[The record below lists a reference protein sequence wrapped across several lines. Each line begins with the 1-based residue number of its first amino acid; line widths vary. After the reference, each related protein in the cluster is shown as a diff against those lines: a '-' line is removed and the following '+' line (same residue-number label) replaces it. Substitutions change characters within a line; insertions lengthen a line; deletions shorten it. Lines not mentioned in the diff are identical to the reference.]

1 MAVTT
6 KILFPATSNSST
18 TDFSL
23 SGLQLNNQDDL
34 DVYVTKTTAGI
45 AANNNKRILHFRQSS
60 SSNVDANHN
69 QVNNTDGLYFPAI
82 THTGGTETLENYQIV
97 NNNGTVRFNSALP
110 QGAIVFV
117 ERRTRDADGTYTSF
131 ASGSTIRAAD
141 LNSSST
147 ESNFTAQEARNKALT
162 IEGVLFDGDQPNTN
176 FVTSS
181 HIVDGS
187 IVNADI
193 NASADISGSKIANDS
208 LTLDKLGSGPL
219 PTDITV
225 ASANIVNGTI
235 IEEDVANSAVTSN
248 KIADNAVT
256 TTEILNGAVTTA
268 KLAADAVDGT
278 KLADEA
284 VDSEHY
290 TDGSIDRV
298 HLSADIID
306 STKLDDN
313 AVDSEHYVDGSIQT
327 VHIADGQITEPKL
340 AVNSVNTGKIVDG
353 TISTNKIAD
362 NAITTAKIADAAIV
376 TNAEQAASTPDDVTF
391 FTTAAAEARYFN
403 VSSGE
408 TIKDGDTF
416 PDNDTTIA
424 TTAAIND
431 RIIDIVNDVGG
442 FDIVDS
448 EQHFPDTNPQG
459 QAGSAAVLSIK
470 AASANLVPS
479 GTTLTITNGNL
490 ADNADITITGVT
502 STIPQGFGFIVESTS
517 TLHTY
522 TFHRLVPKA
531 TEVTTVAGKATEI
544 GRLGTAAAVEDMSIL
559 GTTDVVADMA
569 ILGTTDVVA
578 DMNLLAVSDVI
589 SDMNTLAVTDVIND
603 MDTVATNVANVN
615 NVGTNIAKVN
625 TVAAAIGGTQTF
637 VVTVSGGVF
646 YIDGQSNPVLTLA
659 RGFTYTFNVS
669 DSSNSGHPLRFKDGS
684 GNSYTTGVT
693 TSGTA
698 GSSGATVV
706 IAVAANAPSSLRY
719 YCTVHGNGMGNTITV
734 TDDNIGIVA
743 GSITNVNEVGDDITN
758 VNSVAG
764 SITNVNTVASNI
776 NSVNSFFNQYRIGA
790 NNPTTSLDVGDLF
803 FNTTS
808 NSLKVYT
815 GSAWVDGVT
824 ATGNFAVV
832 TGNTFTGSNVYNDNA
847 KAIFGTSS
855 DGLEIFNNGN
865 HSRLVDNGTGNIEIA
880 SDSGINFFNGD
891 FSETLATF
899 TPNGAITLYHDNVKR
914 IETTASGTTVTGGN
928 LVLESSFPTFTLKD
942 VDHNPDWTLYNGNGT
957 FRINQSTANINCMS
971 VTSTDASFDV
981 DVRIPFDDHKLQLGA
996 DNDLEILHD
1005 GNHSR
1010 IRDVGTGALL
1020 LETDGSSIQ
1029 LNKGTSENML
1039 VATPDGSVDLYHNG
1053 IKKLETTSSGVTVT
1067 GTTTTGN
1074 LTLNS
1079 SFPTISLTDSDHNND
1094 YSIINGNGTF
1104 RITDTTIGLSRFAI
1118 AGDGTASFAKNV
1130 DCAEGLDV
1138 TGNITVTGTV
1148 DGVDIASFKNSFD
1161 NLSTDIVNDTSPQ
1174 LGGNLDTNSFEIDLD
1189 DGHAVRFG
1197 ASQDLQIYHNTHNYI
1212 VTGNGN
1218 IELRSTV
1225 GSDEAMIKCKPDDA
1239 VELYYNGGLKLATT
1253 SSGVST
1259 DGLMNFNGTG
1269 DKILIGD
1276 NGKIAFGG
1284 GLDLTIHSDGTN
1296 ALINVPAASGYLQVK
1311 NDGGDL
1317 YLDAKQGTSTVLIRS
1332 GNGTNGL
1339 NNAVICNGNGD
1350 VDLYYQNS
1358 LKASTTSN
1366 GLQVNSTL
1374 HINGGG
1380 ISRSGHNVG
1389 HLVGSYNNIGANAD
1403 KTNPIYTIG
1412 SNYNPNES
1420 ALSNMYGVGF
1430 SHGNASFTPS
1440 GAGWGMYVASDGVSR
1455 IFLDGSNGRI
1465 YFPSERYISDIS
1477 GSYGSYG
1484 TIQVNGGGAGAWEG
1498 YSIDGRVVFMHD
1510 GNSAMGLYND
1520 VENEWFIYGER
1531 NGGLWFYH
1539 NGSDKLLTTSY
1550 GIRVN
1555 GTIHINDT
1563 NTAITEGGTNS
1574 IRLATNSGYVDIGPQ
1589 NTGYCHIQTD
1599 RPTFYFNKEISIDG
1613 HCKPYGSNKNLGSS
1627 SARWANIYTNDL
1639 HLSNEGSSNDVD
1651 QTWGDWTI
1659 QEGESDLF
1667 LKNNRSGKKYKFNLT
1682 EVS

>member
-187 IVNADI
+187 IVNAYI
-193 NASADISGSKIANDS
+193 NARADISGSKIANDS

-248 KIADNAVT
+248 KIADNAVGS
-256 TTEILNGAVTTA
+256 TEIAAGAVLRT
-268 KLAADAVDGT
+268 KIAADAIDGS

-290 TDGSIDRV
+290 TDGSIDRE

-313 AVDSEHYVDGSIQT
+313 AVNSEHYVDGSIDRE
-327 VHIADGQITEPKL
+327 HLAAD
-340 AVNSVNTGKIVDG
+340 IVDG
-353 TISTNKIAD
+353 SKIEDDSIDSEHIAAGALDNEHYATGSITSDKLNAATVITSSEQGTATTNDTSFLTSA
-362 NAITTAKIADAAIV
+362 AADAR
-376 TNAEQAASTPDDVTF
+376 F
-391 FTTAAAEARYFN
+391 FN
-403 VSSGE
+403 ISSGD
-408 TIKDGDTF
+408 TIKDGQTF

-448 EQHFPDTNPQG
+448 EQHFPNTNPQG

-880 SDSGINFFNGD
+880 SDSGINLFNGD

-899 TPNGAITLYHDNVKR
+899 TPNGAITLYHDNTKR

-957 FRINQSTANINCMS
+957 FRINQSTANINCLS
-971 VTSTDASFDV
+971 ITSTDASFDA
-981 DVRIPFDDHKLQLGA
+981 DVKIPFDDHKLMLGVG
-996 DNDLEILHD
+996 DDLQIYHD
-1005 GNHSR
+1005 GNTSYVSNTTDTGLLIR
-1010 IRDVGTGALL
+1010 NLGNGDIKIKPQNSYPVELYYNGAKKFETTSAGVSVTGTITTTGTATVTQIVNIEGTSPTLNLTDSNANSDFRLNVDGGLFQIRDVT
-1020 LETDGSSIQ
+1020 
-1029 LNKGTSENML
+1029 
-1039 VATPDGSVDLYHNG
+1039 
-1053 IKKLETTSSGVTVT
+1053 
-1067 GTTTTGN
+1067 
-1074 LTLNS
+1074 
-1079 SFPTISLTDSDHNND
+1079 ND
-1094 YSIINGNGTF
+1094 AY
-1104 RITDTTIGLSRFAI
+1104 RLKI
-1118 AGDGTASFAKNV
+1118 ASDGTV
-1130 DCAEGLDV
+1130 DIGQNLNANSGLDV

-1276 NGKIAFGG
+1276 NGKITFGG
-1284 GLDLTIHSDGTN
+1284 GTDLSIYSDGN
-1296 ALINVPAASGYLQVK
+1296 NGIINLAAASGYIQIK
-1311 NDGGDL
+1311 NDGGDI
-1317 YLDAKQGTSTVLIRS
+1317 YLDAKQSNSSVILRS

-1339 NNAVICNGNGD
+1339 FNSIVCNGNGD
-1350 VDLYYQNS
+1350 VDLYYQGQGP
-1358 LKASTTSN
+1358 KASTTSN

-1380 ISRSGHNVG
+1380 ISRSNHHVG
-1389 HLVGSYNNIGANAD
+1389 HLVGSYSNIGSND
-1403 KTNPIYTIG
+1403 TKTNPIYTIG

-1430 SHGNASFTPS
+1430 SHGNASFAPS
-1440 GAGWGMYVASDGVSR
+1440 GAGWGFYVASDGNSR
-1455 IFLDGSNGRI
+1455 VYLDGSNGRI
-1465 YFPSERYISDIS
+1465 YLPSERYISDIS

-1498 YSIDGRVVFMHD
+1498 YSIDGRMVFMHD
-1510 GNSAMGLYND
+1510 GANGVGIYND
-1520 VENEWFIYGER
+1520 VENEWILNASR
-1531 NGGLWFYH
+1531 NSYLALYH
-1539 NGSDKLLTTSY
+1539 NGALKAETTAY
-1550 GIRVN
+1550 GLQVT
-1555 GTIHINDT
+1555 GTLHIN
-1563 NTAITEGGTNS
+1563 NSSTAISEGGTDTVRIS
-1574 IRLATNSGYVDIGPQ
+1574 SPTGYVDIGSQ
-1589 NTGYCHIQTD
+1589 NSSYCHIQTD
-1599 RPTFYFNKEISIDG
+1599 RGNFYFNKQLQIDG
-1613 HCKPYGSNKNLGSS
+1613 HCLPYGSSKNLGSS